1 MIEKTVVRRLFLFSQ
16 APLRSTVSGTAARY
30 GRPQPL
36 QRYYSSLPSVT
47 QVSFW
52 ESMIPKPLRRS
63 NKLKSKKPKSTEWNP
78 ATFFIAILLLI
89 GSMSIQMIALR
100 NEFATF
106 IRRADAKI
114 DLLREVIEKVQN
126 GEEVDV
132 EGLLGAGNAE
142 KEQEW
147 EERPQA
153 PPVKLQ
159 GQSKHLMHRVD
170 SIEKYPGETSSSSIY
185 QYLLNTIKSKAYT
198 QGTAFPSPQHGQLK
212 SDIQGFYPR

>member
-1 MIEKTVVRRLFLFSQ
+1 MIEKTVVRRLFLAGR
-16 APLRSTVSGTAARY
+16 APLQSTVFATAARY

-63 NKLKSKKPKSTEWNP
+63 NRLKTKKPKSTEWNP

-114 DLLREVIEKVQN
+114 DLLREVIEKVQS

-132 EGLLGAGNAE
+132 EGLLGAGNLE

-147 EERPQA
+147 EEVLKEIEKEDEQWTEARRTKPRRRSPQA
-153 PPVKLQ
+153 VESAK
-159 GQSKHLMHRVD
+159 
-170 SIEKYPGETSSSSIY
+170 IETTGASDDTPRPKQTS
-185 QYLLNTIKSKAYT
+185 NA
-198 QGTAFPSPQHGQLK
+198 PR
-212 SDIQGFYPR
+212 GFY

>member
-1 MIEKTVVRRLFLFSQ
+1 MIEKTVVRRLFLAGR
-16 APLRSTVSGTAARY
+16 APLQSTVFATAARY

-63 NKLKSKKPKSTEWNP
+63 NRLKTKKPKSAEWNP

-114 DLLREVIEKVQN
+114 DLLREVIEKVQS

-132 EGLLGAGNAE
+132 EGLLGAGNLE

-147 EERPQA
+147 EEVLKEIEKEDEQWTEARRTKPRRRSPQA
-153 PPVKLQ
+153 VESAK
-159 GQSKHLMHRVD
+159 
-170 SIEKYPGETSSSSIY
+170 IETAGASDDTPRPKQTS
-185 QYLLNTIKSKAYT
+185 NA
-198 QGTAFPSPQHGQLK
+198 PR
-212 SDIQGFYPR
+212 GFY

>member
-147 EERPQA
+147 EE
-153 PPVKLQ
+153 VLKE
-159 GQSKHLMHRVD
+159 
-170 SIEKYPGETSSSSIY
+170 IEKEDEQWTEARRTKPRRRSPQPAESAKIETASASGETPRPKQTS
-185 QYLLNTIKSKAYT
+185 NA
-198 QGTAFPSPQHGQLK
+198 PR
-212 SDIQGFYPR
+212 GFY